1 LKSEKEELQK
11 GKEEA
16 HLCSMKTSYGE
27 KKDEKRK
34 IKAEARRLEKREDK
48 SFIFLNKWVLVS
60 RRIIAGFTILLIY
73 LSKLLSFFELTF
85 FVYHFSWKK
94 LHR

>member
-1 LKSEKEELQK
+1 
-11 GKEEA
+11 
-16 HLCSMKTSYGE
+16 MKTSYGE

-60 RRIIAGFTILLIY
+60 RRISNHGY
-73 LSKLLSFFELTF
+73 LEETTKGELEDP
-85 FVYHFSWKK
+85 FST
-94 LHR
+94 